1 MERCILLLILQQATL
16 GAVSARQRNWCGG
29 CRRQAAAI
37 GMPSYRQRYPET
49 PGCLPAPFCRPPGCG
64 DACRNSINRG
74 RARLRTARRKRAV
87 QQQNVWLP
95 SSDRMRLLVVCDGA
109 RHEVVA
115 TSDMTARDIR
125 TRVSTGDGV
134 LTRGLGP
141 SAVVLDEEVALS
153 EQGVADRDRLIL
165 TTATSG
171 TALGAALC
179 ALSTS
184 AVKIDQ
190 LAAQLAA
197 GTPAHE
203 EFYTR
208 VLVELDC
215 TQAFDRCA
223 QCARRLKANPSVTQS
238 PAVADCPRPSG
249 TNAGGGGRLWCSE
262 RRRGLRQRR
271 QRLCVLVESHW
282 PQARLRLHGAR
293 TAVRIGQRLSLP

>member
-1 MERCILLLILQQATL
+1 MPSALGSATGVVVAGGKQRPSGCHRTVSVILKLPAASLPH
-16 GAVSARQRNWCGG
+16 SAG
-29 CRRQAAAI
+29 RRAAA
-37 GMPSYRQRYPET
+37 T
-49 PGCLPAPFCRPPGCG
+49 PAGVQSTEVARGCA
-64 DACRNSINRG
+64 
-74 RARLRTARRKRAV
+74 TARRKRAV
-87 QQQNVWLP
+87 QQQNGWLP

-125 TRVSTGDGV
+125 TRVSTCDGV
-134 LTRGLGP
+134 LTRGIGP

-197 GTPAHE
+197 GIPAHE

-223 QCARRLKANPSVTQS
+223 QCARRLKADPSVTQS

-249 TNAGGGGRLWCSE
+249 TNVGGGGRLWCSE

-293 TAVRIGQRLSLP
+293 TAVRIGQRLSMP